1 MGSVFKRGDTWYYDV
16 RVKGHRIRKRVG
28 TSKKIAE
35 LALKDA
41 EVKIAR
47 EEFGFIKNDI
57 SIEKLIEKFLE
68 YNKTNNRPTTV
79 SRYRAVTDHFR
90 EYLNLKRTTI
100 VAASQ
105 ITAEVVEGF
114 KAFRRNQWV
123 NPNGSRVDDDEDVTE
138 GTRRGARSRTV
149 NLEVDGIKYMLNM
162 AIRWGYL
169 KENPVRQV
177 RSLKDDDQRP
187 VRFLSVEE
195 CHRVLDAADAELRP
209 ILITFLHTGMRKAEL
224 ENLQWRDVDLT
235 RAKISIRSKENWNP
249 KTTDREVPMS
259 SELRDLFKQLRSAR
273 TVKETSY
280 VFPVLDSGRSHNWI
294 RRELIKTAQ
303 AAGIPDLTKVHT
315 LRHTFASHLVMQGV
329 DLPTVGRLMGHTNI
343 ATTMIYAHLAPD
355 HLANAVTKLPFKRQ

>member
-41 EVKIAR
+41 EIKIAR
-47 EEFGFIKNDI
+47 EEFGFIKSDI

-79 SRYRAVTDHFR
+79 SRYKAVTDHFR
-90 EYLNLKRTTI
+90 EYLNLKRPTI

-114 KAFRRNQWV
+114 KAFRRDQWV
-123 NPNGSRVDDDEDVTE
+123 NPNGSRVDNDDDVTE
-138 GTRRGARSRTV
+138 STRRGARSRTV

-162 AIRWGYL
+162 AIRWGFL
-169 KENPVRQV
+169 RENPVSLV
-177 RSLKDDDQRP
+177 RSLKDDDQKP

-195 CHRVLDAADAELRP
+195 CHRLIVAADAELRP
-209 ILITFLHTGMRKAEL
+209 ILLTFLHTGMRKAEL
-224 ENLQWRDVDLT
+224 ENLQWRDLDLE
-235 RAKISIRSKENWNP
+235 RRRISIRSKENWNP
-249 KTTDREVPMS
+249 KTTDREIPIS
-259 SELRDLFKQLRSAR
+259 DELLGVLRGLR
-273 TVKETSY
+273 PKGKDIEKTY
-280 VFPVLDSGRSHNWI
+280 VFPILDAGRSHNWI
-294 RRELIKTAQ
+294 RRELIKAAQ
-303 AAGIPDLTKVHT
+303 VAGIPDLTKVHT

-329 DLPTVGRLMGHTNI
+329 DLPTVGRLMGHSNI

-355 HLANAVTKLPFKRQ
+355 HLIKAVTKLPY